1 MQFCIPF
8 VHSVGITN
16 GLMVLGQVPE
26 RQTLRFTCTR
36 FIEECCWDQCFQGEG
51 MKEKGQD
58 RGRLWT
64 EVSG

>member
-8 VHSVGITN
+8 VHSVGMTN

-36 FIEECCWDQCFQGEG
+36 LIEECCWDQCFQGEG
-51 MKEKGQD
+51 MKEKG
-58 RGRLWT
+58 
-64 EVSG
+64 